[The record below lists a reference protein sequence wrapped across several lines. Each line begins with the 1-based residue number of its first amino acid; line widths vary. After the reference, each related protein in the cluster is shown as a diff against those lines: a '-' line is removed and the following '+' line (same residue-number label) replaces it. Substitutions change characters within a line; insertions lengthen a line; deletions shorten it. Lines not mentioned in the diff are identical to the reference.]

1 METLKK
7 PETIITLTN
16 TAALL
21 GASVYFYRRING
33 LEQDLDKYSEH
44 LTTTIKKV
52 REIQVIKQHVGQ
64 LAQAIRELNN
74 TAGAQRNE
82 LTYLRNLSG
91 FQREQIKELQ
101 GQAEK
106 LGADCKLTQVP
117 FQQQNRYN
125 QHTPQGLNQ
134 SYTQVNQP
142 MNQGY
147 SQQTPQPMNQGYSQ
161 QTPQPMNQGYS
172 QQTPQPMNQ
181 GYSQQTPQPMN
192 QGYSQQTNQ
201 PMNQGYHQPMTDR
214 QNRQNN
220 QGVFGQQV
228 LNPTQTQNSNQG
240 YNQNVNQGGLS
251 SLIDLDLGGMNQPMN
266 QGMNQPMNQGM
277 NQPMN
282 QGMNQPMNQGF
293 DGLGYQQEMG
303 NDDDLDSQINAV
315 RRARSQHTSEVNS
328 LGI

>member
-147 SQQTPQPMNQGYSQ
+147 SQQT
-161 QTPQPMNQGYS
+161 
-172 QQTPQPMNQ
+172 
-181 GYSQQTPQPMN
+181 
-192 QGYSQQTNQ
+192 NQ

-266 QGMNQPMNQGM
+266 QGMNQPMNQG
-277 NQPMN
+277 
-282 QGMNQPMNQGF
+282 F

>member
-172 QQTPQPMNQ
+172 QQT
-181 GYSQQTPQPMN
+181 
-192 QGYSQQTNQ
+192 NQ

-266 QGMNQPMNQGM
+266 QGMNQPMNQG
-277 NQPMN
+277 
-282 QGMNQPMNQGF
+282 F